1 MIAFIEGKIAER
13 GAGYVVIDNNGMG
26 YELCVSNTTLSQ
38 LSDQTHAKIYTYLSV
53 REDGVTLFGFYTK
66 EEKNMFLKLISIS
79 GIGPKGAQTILSGVD
94 LTTLITY
101 IVTADVKALSKLK
114 GIGKKTAERMV
125 LELKESIDLE
135 LSLLPIT
142 SDEELPDA
150 ADKDAED
157 AVYALRS
164 LGIPNKEAVQAVKA
178 CRDKANSLEELI
190 RLALKTV

>member
-1 MIAFIEGKIAER
+1 MIAFIEGLIAEK
-13 GAGYVVIDNNGMG
+13 GEGYVVINNNGMG

-38 LSDQTHAKIYTYLSV
+38 ISSLDRAKMYTYLSV
-53 REDGVTLFGFYTK
+53 REDGVTLYGFYSK

-125 LELKESIDLE
+125 LELKETIDLE
-135 LSLLPIT
+135 LSMLPVT
-142 SDEELPDA
+142 SDEELPDST
-150 ADKDAED
+150 DKDVED
-157 AVYALRS
+157 AVYALRG
-164 LGIPNKEAVQAVKA
+164 LGIPAKDAVQAVKS

-190 RLALKTV
+190 RLALKSL

>member
-1 MIAFIEGKIAER
+1 MIAFIEGQIAER
-13 GAGYVVIDNNGMG
+13 GAGYVVMYNNGMG

-38 LSDQTHAKIYTYLSV
+38 ISSLQRAKMYTYLSV
-53 REDGVTLFGFYTK
+53 REDGVTLYGFYTK
-66 EEKNMFLKLISIS
+66 EEKNMFLKLISIN

-94 LTTLITY
+94 LTSLITY

-125 LELKESIDLE
+125 LELKETIDAE
-135 LSLLPIT
+135 LSLLPIS
-142 SDEELPDA
+142 SDDEIDV

-164 LGIPNKEAVQAVKA
+164 LGIPNKDAVQAVKA

-190 RLALKTV
+190 RLALKSI

>member
-1 MIAFIEGKIAER
+1 MIGFIEGTIAER
-13 GAGYVVIDNNGMG
+13 GAGYIIVDNNGIG
-26 YELCVSNTTLSQ
+26 YEMGVSNTTLSQ
-38 LSDQTHAKIYTYLSV
+38 LANVTHAKIHTYLSV
-53 REDGVTLFGFYTK
+53 REDGISLYGFYSK

-94 LTTLITY
+94 LTSLITF

-125 LELKESIDLE
+125 LELKETIDAE
-135 LSLLPIT
+135 LSLLPIA
-142 SDEELPDA
+142 SDEEFDS

-164 LGIPNKEAVQAVKA
+164 LGIPNKDAVAAVKS
-178 CRDKANSLEELI
+178 CRDQAKNLEDLI
-190 RLALKTV
+190 RLALKSV

>member
-1 MIAFIEGKIAER
+1 MIGFIEGTIAER
-13 GAGYVVIDNNGMG
+13 GAGYIIVDNNGIG
-26 YELCVSNTTLSQ
+26 YEMGVSNTTLSQ
-38 LSDQTHAKIYTYLSV
+38 LANVTHAKIYTYLSV
-53 REDGVTLFGFYTK
+53 REDGISLYGFYSK

-94 LTTLITY
+94 LTSLITF

-125 LELKESIDLE
+125 LELKETIDAE
-135 LSLLPIT
+135 LSLLPIA
-142 SDEELPDA
+142 SDEEFDS

-164 LGIPNKEAVQAVKA
+164 LGIPNKDAVAAVKS
-178 CRDKANSLEELI
+178 CRDQAKNLEDLI
-190 RLALKTV
+190 RLALKSV

>member
-1 MIAFIEGKIAER
+1 MIGFIEGTIAER
-13 GAGYVVIDNNGMG
+13 GAGYIIVDNNGIG
-26 YELCVSNTTLSQ
+26 YEMCVSNTTLSQ
-38 LSDQTHAKIYTYLSV
+38 LANVTHAKIYTYLSV
-53 REDGVTLFGFYTK
+53 REDGISLYGFFSK

-94 LTTLITY
+94 LTSLITF

-125 LELKESIDLE
+125 LELKETIDAE
-135 LSLLPIT
+135 LSLLPIA
-142 SDEELPDA
+142 SDEEFDS

-164 LGIPNKEAVQAVKA
+164 LGIPNKDAVAAVKS
-178 CRDKANSLEELI
+178 CRDQAKNLEDLI
-190 RLALKTV
+190 RLALKSV